1 MKVTGMS
8 RPLDALG
15 RVVIPKELRKTLG
28 LEPGDPIEVFYDEIG
43 QVILRK
49 FHIHCE
55 FCGSDDL
62 LMDLHGKKVC
72 KSCAESIVSQDQ

>member
-1 MKVTGMS
+1 MS

-28 LEPGDPIEVFYDEIG
+28 LEPGDPIEIFYDETG

-55 FCGSDDL
+55 FCGGDEGL
-62 LMDLHGKKVC
+62 LDVHGKKVC
-72 KSCAESIVSQDQ
+72 RSCADGLSSQDK